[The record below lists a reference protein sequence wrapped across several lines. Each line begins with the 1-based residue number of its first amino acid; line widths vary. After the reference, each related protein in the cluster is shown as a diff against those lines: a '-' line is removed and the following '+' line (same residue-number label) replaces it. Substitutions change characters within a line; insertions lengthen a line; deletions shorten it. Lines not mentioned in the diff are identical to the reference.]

1 MNGLKIILR
10 IKNCANLI
18 CVNLSI
24 CFSLLHVL
32 NTSVFFSLLPD
43 LLNFFKNK
51 N

>member
-1 MNGLKIILR
+1 MNELQMIVW

-18 CVNLSI
+18 CMNLSI